1 MATSGYKDFNVNST
15 GTIKIRYKWTAG
27 TPNIANN
34 FTPVNWTLQLIS
46 TTSGSNIISSANKA
60 YSVVTD
66 GTTSS
71 GTNAVGIN
79 GGATKTLASGSK
91 NIYHNADGTK
101 TFNFSFSQE
110 IGITYAGA
118 AIGTITGSG
127 TGTLDTIP
135 RASVLGTIA
144 NFTIGDSITIPITKY
159 SSSFSDSINIY
170 IGNLWIKTA
179 GSITN
184 NKTITFTEQE
194 ISNIYAATAGST
206 SAVFRFVNT
215 TYSGSTAIGTSTK
228 TATGA
233 IGANI
238 KPTISSVTM
247 GEAVADI
254 KTQFG
259 FYVQNKSK
267 IGFSINATAGNGSSI
282 EAYETTINGAKYTTK
297 TFTTEV
303 LRTSGTNTY
312 TVKVTDKRGRT
323 ATTSG
328 TFTVTAYIVPQ
339 IATLGVQRCL
349 EDGTINDN
357 GGYAK
362 VNATASITS
371 LSSKNTKSFSLQ
383 YKKKS
388 DYDWTT
394 VQTYTSSYAYAVTNK
409 IVPDIDPDEPY
420 EFRILAVDYFEKD
433 ITKLVSLS
441 TGYTILDIKADG
453 KGIAFGGVSS
463 KEGYQFFGKMY
474 DRFNS
479 SIQNG
484 VALYESG
491 MTDANTTIEEL
502 ILSNTNTPTT
512 DLWYVT
518 TIFNSEKTAVA
529 SRTQIAHPYDKQL
542 AMYTRYY
549 VVGKGWSK
557 WTATDI
563 VSFTHAD
570 NNGHVH
576 FANGLLIQWGKFTFT
591 PSAANTVVSAIIS
604 FPIVYDETPRV
615 GADPHSAEP
624 NTIECSVGNGSSNY
638 NALRSM
644 TVYLRK
650 TNTAATPFQWMAI
663 GYKKPTEGVV

>member
-1 MATSGYKDFNVNST
+1 MATSGYKDFSVNST

-66 GTTSS
+66 GTTTS
-71 GTNAVGIN
+71 GTNTVGIN

-144 NFTIGDSITIPITKY
+144 NFTIGDAITIPITKY

-184 NKTITFTEQE
+184 NKVITFTEQE
-194 ISNIYAATAGST
+194 INNIYAATAGSN

-215 TYSGSTAIGTSTK
+215 TYNGSTAIGTSTK
-228 TATGA
+228 TATGT
-233 IGANI
+233 IGTNI

-247 GEAVADI
+247 GEAVSNI

-259 FYVQNKSK
+259 FYIQNKSK
-267 IGFSINATAGNGSSI
+267 IGMSINATPGSGSVI
-282 EAYETTINGAKYTTK
+282 ESYETTINGTKYVAS

-303 LRTSGTNTY
+303 LTTSGTNTY

-328 TFTVTAYIVPQ
+328 TFTVTPYTVPN

-349 EDGTINDN
+349 QDGTLNDN

-362 VNATASITS
+362 VNGSASITS
-371 LSSKNTKSFSLQ
+371 LSSKNTKTFKLQ

-394 VQTYTSSYAYAVTNK
+394 VQTYTSAYTYTVTNK
-409 IVPDIDPDEPY
+409 IVSDINPDEPY
-420 EFRILAVDYFEKD
+420 EFRITAVDFFNIEN
-433 ITKLVSLS
+433 TKVVSLS

-463 KEGYQFFGKMY
+463 KEGYQFFGKMF
-474 DRFNS
+474 DRFNT

-491 MTDANTTIEEL
+491 MTDVNTTTEEL
-502 ILSNTNTPTT
+502 VLSNTNTPTS
-512 DLWYVT
+512 DLWYVS

-529 SRTQIAHPYDKQL
+529 SRTQTAKPYDKQL
-542 AMYTRYY
+542 PTFSRYY
-549 VVGKGWSK
+549 VVGVGWSE
-557 WTATDI
+557 WTATDV
-563 VSFTHAD
+563 VSFVHEH

-576 FANGLLIQWGKFTFT
+576 FANGLLIQWGKFTYT
-591 PSAANTVVSAIIS
+591 PTAANTVVSTTIS
-604 FPIVYDETPRV
+604 FPIAYDETPRV
-615 GADPHSAEP
+615 GADPHAAEP
-624 NTIECSVGNGSSNY
+624 HIIECSVGNGSSNY
-638 NALRSM
+638 AALRGM

-650 TNTAATPFQWMAI
+650 TNTSAAPFQWMAI
-663 GYKKPTEGVV
+663 GYKKV

>member
-27 TPNIANN
+27 TQNIANN

-66 GTTSS
+66 GTETK
-71 GTNAVGIN
+71 GTNTIGLN

-110 IGITYAGA
+110 IAITYAGA
-118 AIGTITGSG
+118 SIGTITGSG

-144 NFTIGDSITIPITKY
+144 NFTIGDAITIPITKY

-179 GSITN
+179 GEITN

-194 ISNIYAATAGST
+194 LTNIYLATAGST

-228 TATGA
+228 TATGSIA
-233 IGANI
+233 TSI
-238 KPTISSVTM
+238 KPKISKVTIN
-247 GEAVADI
+247 EAVSDI
-254 KTQFG
+254 NTKFG
-259 FYVQNKSK
+259 FLVQNKSK
-267 IGFSINATAGNGSSI
+267 VKITISATAGSGSVI
-282 EAYETTINGAKYTTK
+282 ESYQTIINGITYYSN
-297 TFTTEV
+297 TFTTET
-303 LRTSGTNTY
+303 LTSSGSVYY

-323 ATTSG
+323 ASSMG
-328 TFTVTAYIVPQ
+328 TFTVTSYTVPQ
-339 IATLGVQRCL
+339 ITSLSVQRCL
-349 EDGTINDN
+349 EDGTLNDN
-357 GGYAK
+357 GGFAK
-362 VNATASITS
+362 VNASASITS
-371 LSSKNTKSFSLQ
+371 LNTKNTKSFKLQ

-388 DYDWTT
+388 DYEWTT
-394 VQTYTSSYAYAVTNK
+394 VQTYTSLYTYTVTDK
-409 IVPDIDPDEPY
+409 IIADINPDDAY
-420 EFRILAVDYFEKD
+420 EFRILAADYFETE
-433 ITKLVSLS
+433 ITKTVSLS
-441 TGYTILDIKADG
+441 TGYTIIDIKEDG
-453 KGIAFGGVSS
+453 KGVAFGGVSS

-474 DRFNS
+474 DRFNT

-491 MTDANTTIEEL
+491 MTDADTTLEEL

-518 TIFNSEKTAVA
+518 TIFNSEKTTVA
-529 SRTQIAHPYDKQL
+529 SRTQTAKPYDKKL
-542 AMYTRYY
+542 PTYSRYY
-549 VVGKGWSK
+549 VVGIGWSE

-563 VSFTHAD
+563 VSFAHEH

-576 FANGLLIQWGKFTFT
+576 FNNRIEILA
-591 PSAANTVVSAIIS
+591 
-604 FPIVYDETPRV
+604 TPR
-615 GADPHSAEP
+615 
-624 NTIECSVGNGSSNY
+624 I
-638 NALRSM
+638 
-644 TVYLRK
+644 
-650 TNTAATPFQWMAI
+650 
-663 GYKKPTEGVV
+663 

>member
-46 TTSGSNIISSANKA
+46 TTSESDIISSANKA

-66 GTTSS
+66 GTEKK
-71 GTNAVGIN
+71 GTNTIGLN

-110 IGITYAGA
+110 IAITYAGA
-118 AIGTITGSG
+118 SIGTITGSG

-144 NFTIGDSITIPITKY
+144 NFTIGDAITIPITKY

-194 ISNIYAATAGST
+194 LNNIYAATAGST

-247 GEAVADI
+247 GEAVTDI

-259 FYVQNKSK
+259 FYVQNRSQ
-267 IGFSINATAGNGSSI
+267 ISFSINATAGSGSVI
-282 EAYETTINGAKYTTK
+282 EAYETTINGTKYVTN
-297 TFTTEV
+297 TFTTGV
-303 LRTSGTNTY
+303 LRTSGNNTY
-312 TVKVTDKRGRT
+312 SVKVTDKRGRT

-328 TFTVTAYIVPQ
+328 TFTVTAYTVPQ
-339 IATLGVQRCL
+339 IASLNVQRCL
-349 EDGTINDN
+349 ENGTIDDN

-362 VNATASITS
+362 INASASITT
-371 LSSKNTKSFSLQ
+371 LSSKNTRSFKLQ

-394 VQTYTSSYAYAVTNK
+394 AETKTNAYTYTVTNK
-409 IVPDIDPDEPY
+409 IIANISPDDPY
-420 EFRILAVDYFEKD
+420 EFRILAADFFEKE
-433 ITKLVSLS
+433 ITKTVSLS
-441 TGYTILDIKADG
+441 TGYTILDIKSDG
-453 KGIAFGGVSS
+453 KGVAFGGVSS
-463 KEGYQFFGKMY
+463 KEGYQFFGRMY
-474 DRFNS
+474 DRFNT

-491 MTDANTTIEEL
+491 MTDVNTTTEEL
-502 ILSNTNTPTT
+502 VLSNTNTPTT
-512 DLWYVT
+512 DLWYVS

-529 SRTQIAHPYDKQL
+529 SRTQTAKPYDKKL
-542 AMYTRYY
+542 PTYSRYY
-549 VVGKGWSK
+549 VVGIGWSE
-557 WTATDI
+557 WMATD
-563 VSFTHAD
+563 VVAFSHEH
-570 NNGHVH
+570 NNGHIH
-576 FANGLLIQWGKFTFT
+576 FSNGLLIQWGKFTYT
-591 PSAANTVVSAIIS
+591 PTAANTIVSTLIS

-615 GADPHSAEP
+615 GADPHASDP
-624 NTIECSVGNGSSNY
+624 SIIQCSVGNGSSDY

-644 TVYLRK
+644 TVYLKK
-650 TNTAATPFQWMAI
+650 TNTSAAPFQWMAI
-663 GYKKPTEGVV
+663 GYKKP

>member
-1 MATSGYKDFNVNST
+1 MATSGYKDFNVNS
-15 GTIKIRYKWTAG
+15 GGNIKIRYKWTAG
-27 TPNIANN
+27 TQNIANN
-34 FTPVNWTLQLIS
+34 FTPVNWELQLIS
-46 TTSGSNIISSANKA
+46 TSTGHSIVSSANKN

-66 GTTSS
+66 GTTKS
-71 GTNAVGIN
+71 GTNTIGLN

-118 AIGTITGSG
+118 SIGTITGSG

-144 NFTIGDSITIPITKY
+144 NFTIGDAITIPITKY

-228 TATGA
+228 TATGT

-238 KPTISSVTM
+238 KPTISSVSIA
-247 GEAVADI
+247 EAVSNI

-267 IGFSINATAGNGSSI
+267 LGVTINATAGNGSVI
-282 EAYETTINGAKYTTK
+282 EAYETIINGTKYVTN

-303 LRTSGTNTY
+303 LTTSGTNTY
-312 TVKVTDKRGRT
+312 SVKVTDKRGRT

-328 TFTVTAYIVPQ
+328 TFTVTAYTVPT

-349 EDGTINDN
+349 ADGTLNDN

-362 VNATASITS
+362 VNGSASITS
-371 LSSKNTKSFSLQ
+371 LSSKNTKIFKLQ

-394 VQTYTSSYAYAVTNK
+394 VQTYTSAYTYTVTNK
-409 IVPDIDPDEPY
+409 IVADINPDDPY
-420 EFRILAVDYFEKD
+420 EFRITAVDFFNVENYK
-433 ITKLVSLS
+433 IVSLS
-441 TGYTILDIKADG
+441 TGYTILDIKSDG

-484 VALYESG
+484 VALYEDG

-502 ILSNTNTPTT
+502 ILSNTNTPTS
-512 DLWYVT
+512 DLWYVS
-518 TIFNSEKTAVA
+518 TIFNSEKTTTA
-529 SRTQIAHPYDKQL
+529 SRTQVAKPYDKQL
-542 AMYTRYY
+542 PTYSRYY
-549 VVGKGWSK
+549 VVGIGWSN
-557 WTATDI
+557 WTATDV

-570 NNGHVH
+570 NNGHIH
-576 FANGLLIQWGKFTFT
+576 FSNGLLIQWGKFTYT
-591 PSAANTVVSAIIS
+591 PTAANTVVSTTIS
-604 FPIVYDETPRV
+604 FPKVYDEIPRV
-615 GADPHSAEP
+615 GADPHASEP
-624 NTIECSVGNGSSNY
+624 DIIQCSVGNGTSTY

-644 TVYLRK
+644 TVYMK
-650 TNTAATPFQWMAI
+650 KANTTAAPFQWFAI
-663 GYKKPTEGVV
+663 GYKKPLEGVI

>member
-1 MATSGYKDFNVNST
+1 MATSGYKDFNVNS
-15 GTIKIRYKWTAG
+15 GGNIKIRYKWTAG
-27 TPNIANN
+27 TQNIANN
-34 FTPVNWTLQLIS
+34 FTPVSWTLQLIS
-46 TTSGSNIISSANKA
+46 TSSGHSIVSSANKA
-60 YSVVTD
+60 YSVTTD
-66 GTTSS
+66 GTT
-71 GTNAVGIN
+71 TNGIN
-79 GGATKTLASGSK
+79 TIGLSGGATKTLASGSK

-101 TFNFSFSQE
+101 TFNYSFSQE
-110 IGITYAGA
+110 IGITYAGV

-144 NFTIGDSITIPITKY
+144 NFTIGDAITIPITKY

-215 TYSGSTAIGTSTK
+215 TYNGSTAIGTSTK
-228 TATGA
+228 TATGS
-233 IGANI
+233 INANI
-238 KPTISSVTM
+238 KPTISSVSIA
-247 GEAVADI
+247 EAVSDI

-267 IGFSINATAGNGSSI
+267 LAVTINATAGSGSVI
-282 EAYETTINGAKYTTK
+282 ESYETTINGTKYVTN

-303 LRTSGTNTY
+303 LKTSGSNSY
-312 TVKVTDKRGRT
+312 TVTVKDKRGRT

-328 TFTVTAYIVPQ
+328 TFTVTAYTVPS
-339 IATLGVQRCL
+339 IASLGVQRCL
-349 EDGTINDN
+349 QDGTINDN
-357 GGYAK
+357 GSYAK
-362 VNATASITS
+362 VNGSATITS
-371 LSSKNTKSFSLQ
+371 LSSKNTKTFKLQ

-388 DYDWTT
+388 DYEWTT
-394 VQTYTSSYAYAVTNK
+394 SQTYTSAYTYTVTNK
-409 IVPDIDPDEPY
+409 IISNIDPDEPY
-420 EFRILAVDYFEKD
+420 EFRITAVDFFNIENNQ
-433 ITKLVSLS
+433 TVSLS

-512 DLWYVT
+512 DLWYVS
-518 TIFNSEKTAVA
+518 TIFNSEKTTTA
-529 SRTQIAHPYDKQL
+529 SRTQVAQPYDKQL
-542 AMYTRYY
+542 AMYSRYY
-549 VVGKGWSK
+549 VVGIGWSK
-557 WTATDI
+557 WVATDI

-570 NNGHVH
+570 NNGHIH
-576 FANGLLIQWGKFTFT
+576 FSNGLLIQWGKFTFT
-591 PSAANTVVSAIIS
+591 PTAANTVVSTTIS
-604 FPIVYDETPRV
+604 FPKVYDEIPRV
-615 GADPHSAEP
+615 GADPHASEP
-624 NTIECSVGNGSSNY
+624 DIIQCSVGNGTSTY

-644 TVYLRK
+644 TVYLKK
-650 TNTAATPFQWMAI
+650 TNTTAAPFQWMAI
-663 GYKKPTEGVV
+663 GYKKPLEGVI